1 MHRALDCRRVCVNR
15 PRLSNYWQQTR
26 DKEEKLHLATGQEEV
41 ASLSSAYMSTP
52 FSKRP
57 TYMNQWPDAVYTNP
71 NPAAEE
77 QNDCNADRK
86 CVTLAKKKHIRLVW
100 QKKTF
105 GMPEWIIV
113 KSGEA
118 KIIPTIEHIK
128 AAFFSVKWWEVSSS
142 HPIIKVPEYLQMP
155 GLGEGRLN
163 FNTNAEQVWTW
174 AWEHIFTGGVLH
186 ADVCTCS

>member
-86 CVTLAKKKHIRLVW
+86 CVTLAKKKHK
-100 QKKTF
+100 QTCMTKKNF
-105 GMPEWIIV
+105 WYAWMNHSKKRRSQNYPNNRAH
-113 KSGEA
+113 KSSL
-118 KIIPTIEHIK
+118 
-128 AAFFSVKWWEVSSS
+128 FSLLSDEKWAVAT
-142 HPIIKVPEYLQMP
+142 L
-155 GLGEGRLN
+155 
-163 FNTNAEQVWTW
+163 
-174 AWEHIFTGGVLH
+174 
-186 ADVCTCS
+186 